1 MHTPRALLSLVL
13 AASLA
18 AACSTPS
25 PTPDAS
31 DNDAASQPDATM
43 PQDASTMEDSTAQPD
58 VTVQPDVTS
67 QPDTATP
74 DGSSTPDSSSMG
86 DASGDA
92 CVPPAG
98 VAANLMGPGACSTL
112 DFGRPAVAAMTV
124 PAAITFT
131 GGAIPQGIYDAV
143 SYSRTVGTLES
154 SYRATL
160 VVGAENRYTEIR
172 QINTSSTTMGPVTRR
187 SGTLMP
193 SGMTL
198 GRLVTCTDGDAGMDT
213 MSASYAV
220 ETRCDGVYIH
230 FGTTNLWF
238 TYRRRTP

>member
-1 MHTPRALLSLVL
+1 VTSL
-13 AASLA
+13 
-18 AACSTPS
+18 
-25 PTPDAS
+25 PDAS
-31 DNDAASQPDATM
+31 M
-43 PQDASTMEDSTAQPD
+43 
-58 VTVQPDVTS
+58 
-67 QPDTATP
+67 P
-74 DGSSTPDSSSMG
+74 DGSSTPDSSSMADASG

-92 CVPPAG
+92 CAPPTGVP
-98 VAANLMGPGACSTL
+98 ANLMGGGQCNTL
-112 DFGRPAVAAMTV
+112 DFGRPAVTAMTV
-124 PAAITFT
+124 ASAITFT
-131 GGAIPQGIYDAV
+131 GGTIPQGIYDAV
-143 SYSRTVGTLES
+143 SYSRTVGTLDS

-160 VVGAENRYTEIR
+160 VVGAENRYTEVR

-198 GRLVTCTDGDAGMDT
+198 GRVVTCTDGDAGMDT